1 MKRFFLFIQFL
12 LLTIVASATAQ
23 APDIIYIDG
32 MRWELIGRPVCANS
46 KLYRQLEAVLPTKLS
61 TTSAN
66 WDGFTAYWSIKQDV
80 LYLDSI
86 RCEYYDIRTG
96 QDVGECI
103 PADTLFHVFKK
114 YVAGENIV
122 AGWLT
127 GKIRVGKGEIIYCDY
142 GFQRN
147 YEEEQVISIKKGRV
161 IGKKEYHNYVIDG
174 FSFGNARDKSEL
186 RKLFP
191 IHIENYPE
199 LANARGFYFSFRKAH
214 VDSEGRLVKC
224 KVETFNP
231 RLAAELAQLF
241 KAYHPWKVWYVNGE
255 YRAYGMLGWIIPYF
269 LDK

>member
-1 MKRFFLFIQFL
+1 MKRFFIFIQFL
-12 LLTIVASATAQ
+12 LLTIAANATAQ
-23 APDIIYIDG
+23 DSDIIYIDG
-32 MRWELIGRPVCANS
+32 MRWELLGRPVCANS
-46 KLYRQLEAVLPTKLS
+46 KLYRQLKAVLPTKLS

-66 WDGFTAYWSIKQDV
+66 WDGFTAYWSIKQDM

-86 RCEYYDIRTG
+86 RCEYYDIRTKR
-96 QDVGECI
+96 I

-127 GKIRVGKGEIIYCDY
+127 GKIRVGKGEIIYYDY
-142 GFQRN
+142 EFQRH
-147 YEEEQVISIKKGRV
+147 YEEEQVISIKKGKV
-161 IGKKEYHNYVIDG
+161 SKKKEYHNYVIDG
-174 FSFGNARDKSEL
+174 FSFDNVRDNSEL
-186 RKLFP
+186 RRLFP

-199 LANARGFYFSFRKAH
+199 LANAKYFYFGFRKAH
-214 VDSEGRLVKC
+214 VDSKGRLVKC
-224 KVETFNP
+224 KVEADNP

-255 YRAYGMLGWIIPYF
+255 YRAYGLLGWSIPYF